1 MIAMTRHVRS
11 IAGSAL
17 LLAAAC
23 SSSSDD
29 VCGAG
34 QATDFE
40 GETYCMYRAAIT
52 EEGFMC
58 PPALMHRFDFDGF
71 SVCAESEML
80 PDGFEDHARREL
92 GLERD
97 GGVPLPDGSVMLDAG
112 MLDAGEG
119 SCWDG
124 WDPVLARTT
133 ATTRPDPATSP
144 AMRLELRYGETA
156 EGRGEIVLE
165 NIAGETVVGTEDGP
179 FMVGTHSGS
188 WIELRDASDATVYT
202 RGIFELVPESVEA
215 PGPDGGFVRADTCPE
230 PGTIRLNN
238 FENDAAATHLVL
250 FGEPLDG
257 TTTSEASQELARF
270 TLP

>member
-1 MIAMTRHVRS
+1 MSVMTRHVLS
-11 IAGSAL
+11 IAWSAL
-17 LLAAAC
+17 LFAAC

-34 QATDFE
+34 EATDFG
-40 GETYCMYRAAIT
+40 GETYCLYRAAIT

-71 SVCAESEML
+71 SVCAPSEML
-80 PDGFEDHARREL
+80 PDGFEEHARREL
-92 GLERD
+92 GTELD
-97 GGVPLPDGSVMLDAG
+97 GGVVRRDGSVSLDSGA
-112 MLDAGEG
+112 DAGEA

-165 NIAGETVVGTEDGP
+165 SITGETIVGTEDGP

-188 WIELRDASDATVYT
+188 WIELRDASDATLYT
-202 RGIFELVPESVEA
+202 RGVFELIPESLEA
-215 PGPDGGFVRADTCPE
+215 PGPDGGFTRVATCPE
-230 PGTIRLNN
+230 PGTIRLTN
-238 FENDAAATHLVL
+238 FANDAGATQLVL

-257 TTTSEASQELARF
+257 MTTSEASRELARF

>member
-1 MIAMTRHVRS
+1 MIAITRNARL
-11 IAGSAL
+11 IAKSTL
-17 LLAAAC
+17 LLVAAC

-34 QATDFE
+34 EETDFD
-40 GETYCMYRAAIT
+40 GETYCLYRAAIT
-52 EEGFMC
+52 EEGFSC

-92 GLERD
+92 GIERD
-97 GGVPLPDGSVMLDAG
+97 GGVPLPDGSVTVDG
-112 MLDAGEG
+112 GEG

-133 ATTRPDPATSP
+133 AATRPDATSP
-144 AMRLELRYGETA
+144 AMRLELRYAETA

-165 NIAGETVVGTEDGP
+165 SITGETVVGAEDGP
-179 FMVGTHSGS
+179 FMVGTHSGA
-188 WIELRDASDATVYT
+188 WVELRDAGGATLYT
-202 RGIFELVPESVEA
+202 RGVFELIPESLEA
-215 PGPDGGFVRADTCPE
+215 VGPDGGFVRVETCPE
-230 PGTIRLNN
+230 PGTIRLDN
-238 FENDAAATHLVL
+238 FENDPSATHLVL

-257 TTTSEASQELARF
+257 VSTSEASQELARF